1 MSQILIFRS
10 ERVVRVTHSRSLQ
23 RMFDQPPV
31 FAFEKTGV
39 ASNAPE
45 FRCWAPKEA
54 WL

>member
-10 ERVVRVTHSRSLQ
+10 RVVRVTHNKSLQ
-23 RMFDQPPV
+23 RTFDPPPV

-45 FRCWAPKEA
+45 FKR
-54 WL
+54 